1 MKKKSKILAILIIFS
16 IIIFIIYGQLKS
28 YRYEKELLKD
38 GKVTIGKLDSIE
50 EHPKRTYLHVS
61 YYIGKKKIISF
72 ESGLHKK
79 VSPKDIGKFYKIK
92 YLLNSPEIIRGIY
105 SEQIID
111 SMAIL
116 KAGFSKKDIEK

>member
-1 MKKKSKILAILIIFS
+1 MKKKSKILAILIIFF
-16 IIIFIIYGQLKS
+16 ILIFIIYGQLKS

-50 EHPKRTYLHVS
+50 EHPKRTYLHIS

-72 ESGLHKK
+72 ESGLNKK
-79 VSPKDIGKFYKIK
+79 VSSKDIGKFYKIK

>member
-1 MKKKSKILAILIIFS
+1 MENLIALKNILKELIYIYHIILA
-16 IIIFIIYGQLKS
+16 
-28 YRYEKELLKD
+28 
-38 GKVTIGKLDSIE
+38 
-50 EHPKRTYLHVS
+50 
-61 YYIGKKKIISF
+61 KKKIISF